1 MAYPIKTI
9 AEVLHAEVWR
19 MPRPEAPVAHLLLD
33 SRQIVFPEDSLF
45 FALKGRRLDGHDFL
59 QHAWQGGVRHFVLEH
74 LPENGGLPDA
84 TLLRV
89 PDALGALQ
97 RLAAWHRSRFEL
109 PVVGITGSNGKTIVK
124 EWLYQLLHP
133 FVQVVRNPR
142 SYNSQSGVPLSVW
155 QIRPQHELAIFEAGI
170 SRKGEMARL
179 AAIIQPQVGVFTT
192 LGPAHDEGFADRR
205 EKLLEKLK
213 LFESAQLIVA
223 CRDQREVWPVIWE
236 RFADRQLFTWSW
248 QDDAAQVRVLRA
260 ERIGEGTRLEV
271 RLADHVR
278 VLEVPFT
285 DRASVE
291 NALHCV
297 AVCAALGYT
306 DEAVWAR
313 FPLLEPIAMRLEL
326 KEGVHDCLLIN
337 DSYNADL
344 GSLAIA
350 LQFLEQQGHRPRR
363 TLILSD
369 ILQSGRQAEL
379 LYRDVAELVAGHGID
394 RFVGVGK
401 EVRAVAP
408 FLPQGMERTFF
419 ENTEQL
425 LAAVEA
431 ARLTFS
437 HEAILIKG
445 ARRFAFERIANR
457 LAHKLHNAVLEV
469 NLGALVHN
477 LSVFSR
483 YLKAGVRTMAMVKA
497 AAYGSGAAEV
507 ARLLEFHNISYLG
520 VAYADEGV
528 ALRQAGIHTP
538 VLVLNPEE
546 AAFDMMLRY
555 QLEPELYSVELV
567 RRFVR
572 FVQRRREEAG
582 VHLKL
587 DTGMHRLGL
596 EAAQLDEVLSLLREV
611 PQVRVRSVFSHL
623 AASEDPAEDA
633 FTHSQTQSFM
643 AMYERIVQALGY
655 RPIRHILNSAGIL
668 RFPDYQWEMV
678 RLGIGLYGI
687 DSSGT
692 VQQALR
698 PVLSLKA
705 CVSQLK
711 TLAPGATVGYNRVG
725 RVHRPMRIATV
736 TIGYADGLPRALGG
750 GKYALWVRG
759 QRAPIVGNVCMDM
772 CMIDVTH
779 IPDVQEG
786 DEVEVFG
793 SHLPVQKM
801 ARRLETIPYEVLTR
815 VSERV
820 KRVYVQE

>member
-1 MAYPIKTI
+1 MAYPVKTI
-9 AEVLHAEVWR
+9 AEVLGAEVR
-19 MPRPEAPVAHLLLD
+19 QMPRPEATVAHLLLD
-33 SRQIVFPEDSLF
+33 SRQVVFPADSLF
-45 FALKGRRLDGHDFL
+45 FALRGRRLDGHDFL
-59 QHAWQGGVRHFVLEH
+59 EEAWAQGVRHFVVERLPAKGA
-74 LPENGGLPDA
+74 LPEA
-84 TLLRV
+84 TFLQV
-89 PDALGALQ
+89 PDALDALQ
-97 RLAAWHRSRFEL
+97 RLAAWHRSQFEL
-109 PVVGITGSNGKTIVK
+109 PVVGVTGSNGKTIVK

-155 QIRPQHELAIFEAGI
+155 QIGPQHELAVFEAGI

-179 AAIIQPQVGVFTT
+179 AAIIQPRVGVFTT
-192 LGPAHDEGFADRR
+192 LGPAHDEGFAHRG

-223 CRDQREVWPVIWE
+223 CRDQREVWPVIRE
-236 RFADRQLFTWSW
+236 RFADRRLFTWSW
-248 QDDAAQVRVLRA
+248 HDDAAELRVLHVENA
-260 ERIGEGTRLEV
+260 DGGTRLEV
-271 RLADHVR
+271 RFAERLR
-278 VLEVPFT
+278 VVQVPFT
-285 DRASVE
+285 DKASIE
-291 NALHCV
+291 NALHCL

-313 FPLLEPIAMRLEL
+313 LAALEPVEMRLEL
-326 KEGVHDCLLIN
+326 KEGVHGCLLIN

-363 TLILSD
+363 TLVLSD

-379 LYRDVAELVAGHGID
+379 LYRDVAKLVAGHGID
-394 RFVGVGK
+394 RFIGVG
-401 EVRAVAP
+401 EAVQAVAP
-408 FLPQGMERTFF
+408 FLPQGMERAFF
-419 ENTEQL
+419 EDTEQL
-425 LAAVEA
+425 LAAIEG
-431 ARLTFS
+431 ARLRFA
-437 HEAILIKG
+437 HEVVLIKG
-445 ARRFAFERIANR
+445 ARRFAFERVANR
-457 LAHKLHNAVLEV
+457 LARKVHNAVLEV
-469 NLGALVHN
+469 DLGALVHN

-483 YLKAGVRTMAMVKA
+483 HLKPGVRIMAMVKA

-528 ALRQAGIHTP
+528 ALRQAGIRTP

-546 AAFDMMLRY
+546 AAFDAMLRY
-555 QLEPELYSVELV
+555 QLEPELYSLELV

-572 FVQRRREEAG
+572 FVQERPGEAG

-596 EAAQLDEVLSLLREV
+596 DAAQLDEVSSLLRQV
-611 PQVRVRSVFSHL
+611 PQVRVCSVFSHL

-633 FTHSQTQSFM
+633 FTHQQARRFM
-643 AMYERIVQALGY
+643 EMYERLAAALGY
-655 RPIRHILNSAGIL
+655 RPVRHILNSAGIL
-668 RFPDYQWEMV
+668 RFSAYQWEMV

-692 VQQALR
+692 VQHALR

-705 CVSQLK
+705 RVSQLK
-711 TLAPGATVGYNRVG
+711 TLAAGATVGYNRCG
-725 RVHRPMRIATV
+725 RVHRPTRIATV
-736 TIGYADGLPRALGG
+736 AIGYADGLPRALGRG
-750 GKYALWVRG
+750 RYALWVRG
-759 QRAPIVGNVCMDM
+759 RRAPIVGNVCMDM

-779 IPDVQEG
+779 IPEVREG
-786 DEVEVFG
+786 DEVEIFG
-793 SHLPVQKM
+793 SHLPVQEM
-801 ARRLETIPYEVLTR
+801 ARRLDTIPYEVFTR